1 MNTTISG
8 KMQYLDDLKILM
20 LNNLP
25 YNDCSDFHIKKTDEL
40 LNVIKEHKP
49 YINKITFYL
58 VSSYN
63 SGEASFLYDNDD
75 IYFVIFNVESS
86 LESTYLKKG
95 NSMIYNI
102 KAKQLNFKT
111 IEEEQFFIDK
121 YPHNYDLKTHI
132 LDEIDMLMLRNINEI
147 YFKHTLVDKEEESHV
162 LEVKG
167 NYISNNQITINIYEK
182 QGFNVYIISVGDVFR
197 ETVKKEYLKRY
208 PDRINVSLADIQ
220 NDKEFMAKLQS
231 IDGLIDDEIA
241 RKGKEINE
249 KERPNDV
256 YIIDSRLAWSNVPD
270 SYAIR
275 LTVNEAIAGKRV
287 FYDTTR
293 GSEDQYETVDEA
305 IQKTR
310 KRKLGEIERYKEKY
324 GINLLD
330 ENNYDLVVDTSYTNT
345 QELADIIVSGE
356 EAYRT
361 GKSYPKYWA
370 NPTCAER

>member
-1 MNTTISG
+1 MIN
-8 KMQYLDDLKILM
+8 
-20 LNNLP
+20 
-25 YNDCSDFHIKKTDEL
+25 SDK
-40 LNVIKEHKP
+40 VIKIANGNNGYVTTKMIKE
-49 YINKITFYL
+49 
-58 VSSYN
+58 
-63 SGEASFLYDNDD
+63 SG
-75 IYFVIFNVESS
+75 IP
-86 LESTYLKKG
+86 
-95 NSMIYNI
+95 
-102 KAKQLNFKT
+102 T
-111 IEEEQFFIDK
+111 IELTRLIKQNKLERISRGYYVLKGSFNDEYYRCQLKSKNAIFSHATALYF
-121 YPHNYDLKTHI
+121 YDLSDRTP
-132 LDEIDMLMLRNINEI
+132 L
-147 YFKHTLVDKEEESHV
+147 YFDITVPNGYNGSLSKDKNVV
-162 LEVKG
+162 LH
-167 NYISNNQITINIYEK
+167 Y
-182 QGFNVYIISVGDVFR
+182 
-197 ETVKKEYLKRY
+197 VKKEYLKRY

>member
-1 MNTTISG
+1 MENIRNKIITISG
-8 KMQYLDDLKILM
+8 EPASGKSTVVKE
-20 LNNLP
+20 
-25 YNDCSDFHIKKTDEL
+25 IKSK
-40 LNVIKEHKP
+40 
-49 YINKITFYL
+49 
-58 VSSYN
+58 
-63 SGEASFLYDNDD
+63 
-75 IYFVIFNVESS
+75 
-86 LESTYLKKG
+86 
-95 NSMIYNI
+95 
-102 KAKQLNFKT
+102 
-111 IEEEQFFIDK
+111 
-121 YPHNYDLKTHI
+121 
-132 LDEIDMLMLRNINEI
+132 
-147 YFKHTLVDKEEESHV
+147 
-162 LEVKG
+162 
-167 NYISNNQITINIYEK
+167 YEK
-182 QGFNVYIISVGDVFR
+182 KGFNVYIISVGDVFR

-208 PDRINVSLADIQ
+208 PDRTNVSLADIQ

-287 FYDTTR
+287 FNDTTR

-324 GINLLD
+324 
-330 ENNYDLVVDTSYTNT
+330 YDLVVDTSYTNT

-370 NPTCAER
+370 NPTCEER

>member
-1 MNTTISG
+1 MENIRNKIITISG
-8 KMQYLDDLKILM
+8 EPASGKSTVVKE
-20 LNNLP
+20 
-25 YNDCSDFHIKKTDEL
+25 IKSK
-40 LNVIKEHKP
+40 
-49 YINKITFYL
+49 
-58 VSSYN
+58 
-63 SGEASFLYDNDD
+63 
-75 IYFVIFNVESS
+75 
-86 LESTYLKKG
+86 
-95 NSMIYNI
+95 
-102 KAKQLNFKT
+102 
-111 IEEEQFFIDK
+111 
-121 YPHNYDLKTHI
+121 
-132 LDEIDMLMLRNINEI
+132 
-147 YFKHTLVDKEEESHV
+147 
-162 LEVKG
+162 
-167 NYISNNQITINIYEK
+167 YEK

-275 LTVNEAIAGKRV
+275 LTVNEAI
-287 FYDTTR
+287 
-293 GSEDQYETVDEA
+293 
-305 IQKTR
+305 QKTR

-370 NPTCAER
+370 NPTCEER

>member
-1 MNTTISG
+1 MDNNLLKIEELYVNAEDKEILKGINLNINKGEVHVIMGPNGSG
-8 KMQYLDDLKILM
+8 KTTTANAI
-20 LNNLP
+20 LNNP
-25 YNDCSDFHIKKTDEL
+25 AYTKK
-40 LNVIKEHKP
+40 
-49 YINKITFYL
+49 
-58 VSSYN
+58 
-63 SGEASFLYDNDD
+63 SGK
-75 IYFVIFNVESS
+75 VIFDGTDITNE
-86 LESTYLKKG
+86 
-95 NSMIYNI
+95 
-102 KAKQLNFKT
+102 KT
-111 IEEEQFFIDK
+111 
-121 YPHNYDLKTHI
+121 
-132 LDEIDMLMLRNINEI
+132 
-147 YFKHTLVDKEEESHV
+147 
-162 LEVKG
+162 
-167 NYISNNQITINIYEK
+167 
-182 QGFNVYIISVGDVFR
+182 
-197 ETVKKEYLKRY
+197 
-208 PDRINVSLADIQ
+208 
-220 NDKEFMAKLQS
+220 
-231 IDGLIDDEIA
+231 DEIA

-256 YIIDSRLAWSNVPD
+256 YIIDSRLAWNNVPD

-275 LTVNEAIAGKRV
+275 LIVNEAIAGKRV

>member
-1 MNTTISG
+1 MENIRNKIITISG
-8 KMQYLDDLKILM
+8 EPASGKSTVVKE
-20 LNNLP
+20 
-25 YNDCSDFHIKKTDEL
+25 IKSK
-40 LNVIKEHKP
+40 
-49 YINKITFYL
+49 
-58 VSSYN
+58 
-63 SGEASFLYDNDD
+63 
-75 IYFVIFNVESS
+75 
-86 LESTYLKKG
+86 
-95 NSMIYNI
+95 
-102 KAKQLNFKT
+102 
-111 IEEEQFFIDK
+111 
-121 YPHNYDLKTHI
+121 
-132 LDEIDMLMLRNINEI
+132 
-147 YFKHTLVDKEEESHV
+147 
-162 LEVKG
+162 
-167 NYISNNQITINIYEK
+167 YEK

-310 KRKLGEIERYKEKY
+310 KRKQKDCGRPI
-324 GINLLD
+324 
-330 ENNYDLVVDTSYTNT
+330 
-345 QELADIIVSGE
+345 
-356 EAYRT
+356 
-361 GKSYPKYWA
+361 
-370 NPTCAER
+370 

>member
-1 MNTTISG
+1 MENIRNKIITISG
-8 KMQYLDDLKILM
+8 EPASGKSTVVKE
-20 LNNLP
+20 
-25 YNDCSDFHIKKTDEL
+25 IKSK
-40 LNVIKEHKP
+40 
-49 YINKITFYL
+49 
-58 VSSYN
+58 
-63 SGEASFLYDNDD
+63 
-75 IYFVIFNVESS
+75 
-86 LESTYLKKG
+86 
-95 NSMIYNI
+95 
-102 KAKQLNFKT
+102 
-111 IEEEQFFIDK
+111 
-121 YPHNYDLKTHI
+121 
-132 LDEIDMLMLRNINEI
+132 
-147 YFKHTLVDKEEESHV
+147 
-162 LEVKG
+162 
-167 NYISNNQITINIYEK
+167 YEK

-330 ENNYDLVVDTSYTNT
+330 ENNYDLVVDTSYSNT
-345 QELADIIVSGE
+345 EELAAIIIEGE
-356 EAYRT
+356 ESYRN
-361 GKSYPKYWA
+361 GKKYPKNWA
-370 NPTCAER
+370 SPTCFYPLQKGRKTGAPSILGNTIESLAENIKKNGYNNERGKLEIVKREGIKYLLEGNHRTFGALSAGKTLLPYEVISEENADNKRVTGVTEYNDYKEYVYDYAEGIEYYGGKIGKIDQLRNFNVQDLLAMNKMKNIQECVNSVETR

>member
-1 MNTTISG
+1 MENIRNKIITISG
-8 KMQYLDDLKILM
+8 EPASGKSTVVKE
-20 LNNLP
+20 
-25 YNDCSDFHIKKTDEL
+25 IKSK
-40 LNVIKEHKP
+40 
-49 YINKITFYL
+49 Y
-58 VSSYN
+58 
-63 SGEASFLYDNDD
+63 
-75 IYFVIFNVESS
+75 
-86 LESTYLKKG
+86 
-95 NSMIYNI
+95 
-102 KAKQLNFKT
+102 
-111 IEEEQFFIDK
+111 EE
-121 YPHNYDLKTHI
+121 
-132 LDEIDMLMLRNINEI
+132 
-147 YFKHTLVDKEEESHV
+147 
-162 LEVKG
+162 
-167 NYISNNQITINIYEK
+167 

-208 PDRINVSLADIQ
+208 PDRTNVSLADIQ

-256 YIIDSRLAWSNVPD
+256 YIIDSRLAWNNVPD

-275 LTVNEAIAGKRV
+275 LIVNEAIAGKRV

>member
-1 MNTTISG
+1 MENIRNKIITISG
-8 KMQYLDDLKILM
+8 EPASGKSTVVKE
-20 LNNLP
+20 
-25 YNDCSDFHIKKTDEL
+25 IKSK
-40 LNVIKEHKP
+40 
-49 YINKITFYL
+49 
-58 VSSYN
+58 
-63 SGEASFLYDNDD
+63 
-75 IYFVIFNVESS
+75 
-86 LESTYLKKG
+86 
-95 NSMIYNI
+95 
-102 KAKQLNFKT
+102 
-111 IEEEQFFIDK
+111 
-121 YPHNYDLKTHI
+121 
-132 LDEIDMLMLRNINEI
+132 
-147 YFKHTLVDKEEESHV
+147 
-162 LEVKG
+162 
-167 NYISNNQITINIYEK
+167 YEK
-182 QGFNVYIISVGDVFR
+182 QGFNVFIISVGDVFR

>member
-1 MNTTISG
+1 MENIRNKIITISG
-8 KMQYLDDLKILM
+8 E
-20 LNNLP
+20 P
-25 YNDCSDFHIKKTDEL
+25 A
-40 LNVIKEHKP
+40 
-49 YINKITFYL
+49 
-58 VSSYN
+58 
-63 SGEASFLYDNDD
+63 SGK
-75 IYFVIFNVESS
+75 
-86 LESTYLKKG
+86 STK
-95 NSMIYNI
+95 
-102 KAKQLNFKT
+102 
-111 IEEEQFFIDK
+111 
-121 YPHNYDLKTHI
+121 
-132 LDEIDMLMLRNINEI
+132 
-147 YFKHTLVDKEEESHV
+147 
-162 LEVKG
+162 
-167 NYISNNQITINIYEK
+167 
-182 QGFNVYIISVGDVFR
+182 GFNVYIISVGDVFR

-208 PDRINVSLADIQ
+208 PDRTNVSLADIQ

-287 FYDTTR
+287 FNDTTR

-370 NPTCAER
+370 NPTCVER

>member
-1 MNTTISG
+1 MENIRNKIITISG
-8 KMQYLDDLKILM
+8 EPASGKSTVVKE
-20 LNNLP
+20 
-25 YNDCSDFHIKKTDEL
+25 IKSK
-40 LNVIKEHKP
+40 
-49 YINKITFYL
+49 Y
-58 VSSYN
+58 
-63 SGEASFLYDNDD
+63 
-75 IYFVIFNVESS
+75 
-86 LESTYLKKG
+86 
-95 NSMIYNI
+95 
-102 KAKQLNFKT
+102 
-111 IEEEQFFIDK
+111 EE
-121 YPHNYDLKTHI
+121 
-132 LDEIDMLMLRNINEI
+132 
-147 YFKHTLVDKEEESHV
+147 
-162 LEVKG
+162 
-167 NYISNNQITINIYEK
+167 

-208 PDRINVSLADIQ
+208 PDRTNVSLADIQ
-220 NDKEFMAKLQS
+220 NDKDFMAKLQS

-293 GSEDQYETVDEA
+293 GSEDQYETLDEA

-361 GKSYPKYWA
+361 GKAYPKYWA
-370 NPTCAER
+370 NPICFLPLQSGELSTSEDTGKTNASQISEGMLAVSKKDGRKYISEGFNRIFRALSTGKTLFPYKNNQEEISDGINLNEGTVRSYAEKIRYYGSEVGNIRQLKDFTIEDLLEMNNIVLTDLHKTVNTER

>member
-1 MNTTISG
+1 MDNNLLKIEELYVNAEDKEILKGINLNINKGEVHVIMGPNGSG
-8 KMQYLDDLKILM
+8 KTTTANAI
-20 LNNLP
+20 LNNP
-25 YNDCSDFHIKKTDEL
+25 AYTKK
-40 LNVIKEHKP
+40 
-49 YINKITFYL
+49 
-58 VSSYN
+58 
-63 SGEASFLYDNDD
+63 SGK
-75 IYFVIFNVESS
+75 VIFDNTDITNE
-86 LESTYLKKG
+86 
-95 NSMIYNI
+95 
-102 KAKQLNFKT
+102 KT
-111 IEEEQFFIDK
+111 
-121 YPHNYDLKTHI
+121 
-132 LDEIDMLMLRNINEI
+132 
-147 YFKHTLVDKEEESHV
+147 
-162 LEVKG
+162 
-167 NYISNNQITINIYEK
+167 
-182 QGFNVYIISVGDVFR
+182 
-197 ETVKKEYLKRY
+197 
-208 PDRINVSLADIQ
+208 
-220 NDKEFMAKLQS
+220 
-231 IDGLIDDEIA
+231 DEIA

>member
-1 MNTTISG
+1 MSNLLEIKDLHVNAGEKEILKGIDLNIKKGEIHVIMGPNGSG
-8 KMQYLDDLKILM
+8 KTTTANAI
-20 LNNLP
+20 LNNP
-25 YNDCSDFHIKKTDEL
+25 EYTKT
-40 LNVIKEHKP
+40 NGT
-49 YINKITFYL
+49 ITFD
-58 VSSYN
+58 
-63 SGEASFLYDNDD
+63 GED
-75 IYFVIFNVESS
+75 ITGS
-86 LESTYLKKG
+86 
-95 NSMIYNI
+95 
-102 KAKQLNFKT
+102 KT
-111 IEEEQFFIDK
+111 
-121 YPHNYDLKTHI
+121 
-132 LDEIDMLMLRNINEI
+132 
-147 YFKHTLVDKEEESHV
+147 
-162 LEVKG
+162 
-167 NYISNNQITINIYEK
+167 
-182 QGFNVYIISVGDVFR
+182 
-197 ETVKKEYLKRY
+197 
-208 PDRINVSLADIQ
+208 
-220 NDKEFMAKLQS
+220 
-231 IDGLIDDEIA
+231 DEIA

>member
-1 MNTTISG
+1 
-8 KMQYLDDLKILM
+8 
-20 LNNLP
+20 
-25 YNDCSDFHIKKTDEL
+25 
-40 LNVIKEHKP
+40 
-49 YINKITFYL
+49 
-58 VSSYN
+58 
-63 SGEASFLYDNDD
+63 
-75 IYFVIFNVESS
+75 
-86 LESTYLKKG
+86 
-95 NSMIYNI
+95 
-102 KAKQLNFKT
+102 
-111 IEEEQFFIDK
+111 
-121 YPHNYDLKTHI
+121 
-132 LDEIDMLMLRNINEI
+132 
-147 YFKHTLVDKEEESHV
+147 
-162 LEVKG
+162 
-167 NYISNNQITINIYEK
+167 
-182 QGFNVYIISVGDVFR
+182 
-197 ETVKKEYLKRY
+197 
-208 PDRINVSLADIQ
+208 
-220 NDKEFMAKLQS
+220 MAKLQS

-330 ENNYDLVVDTSYTNT
+330 ENNCDLVVDTSYTNT

>member
-1 MNTTISG
+1 MENIRNKIITISG
-8 KMQYLDDLKILM
+8 EPASGKSTVVKE
-20 LNNLP
+20 
-25 YNDCSDFHIKKTDEL
+25 IKSK
-40 LNVIKEHKP
+40 
-49 YINKITFYL
+49 
-58 VSSYN
+58 
-63 SGEASFLYDNDD
+63 
-75 IYFVIFNVESS
+75 
-86 LESTYLKKG
+86 
-95 NSMIYNI
+95 
-102 KAKQLNFKT
+102 
-111 IEEEQFFIDK
+111 
-121 YPHNYDLKTHI
+121 
-132 LDEIDMLMLRNINEI
+132 
-147 YFKHTLVDKEEESHV
+147 
-162 LEVKG
+162 
-167 NYISNNQITINIYEK
+167 YEK

-208 PDRINVSLADIQ
+208 PDRINVSLAD
-220 NDKEFMAKLQS
+220 
-231 IDGLIDDEIA
+231 
-241 RKGKEINE
+241 E